1 MSKLKSVMENRT
13 KGNLTGGQKRS
24 CYDCLH
30 VLPGMHGDE
39 VTCEIYT
46 FKYERYR
53 VRKMSAVSP
62 SFADGCDFFQAMTP
76 EQKDAS
82 ERKFKEFYKRL
93 G

>member
-1 MSKLKSVMENRT
+1 MSKLKSIMENRT
-13 KGNLTGGQKRS
+13 KGNLTGGQKKS

-39 VTCEIYT
+39 VTCEINT

-53 VRKMSAVSP
+53 IRKMGAVSP
-62 SFADGCDFFQAMTP
+62 SFAEGCEFYEAMTP
-76 EQKDAS
+76 DQKHAS